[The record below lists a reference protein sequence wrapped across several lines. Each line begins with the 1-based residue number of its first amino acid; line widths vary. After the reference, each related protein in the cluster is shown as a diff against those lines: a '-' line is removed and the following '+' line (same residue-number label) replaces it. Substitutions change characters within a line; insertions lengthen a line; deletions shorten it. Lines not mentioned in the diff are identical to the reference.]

1 MSASSAQPGVG
12 TRQHGTRQR
21 RPLAAKLA
29 LVSAVS
35 LGLVAG
41 PVAFAGPASAAPSY
55 SERVN
60 CWVEA
65 KKPDLIKFHKDGHH
79 KFARVDFSFKI
90 KCDKNVKV
98 HFQQWILKEKKNGY
112 DRIKYR
118 DGDLRV
124 HKNHGAH
131 ESTKARVDKDRN
143 DKVRVVHVVKITF
156 DKYKNGNGKAYDV
169 DKSKTLTIHF
179 PNRY

>member
-1 MSASSAQPGVG
+1 MTITSP
-12 TRQHGTRQR
+12 TR

-29 LVSAVS
+29 LVSTFS

-41 PVAFAGPASAAPSY
+41 PVALAGPASAAPSH

-65 KKPDLIKFHKDGHH
+65 KKPDLIKIHKEGYH

-98 HFQQWILKEKKNGY
+98 HWQQWIVKETKHGY

-118 DGDLRV
+118 DGDVRV
-124 HKNHGAH
+124 HKNDVVH
-131 ESTKARVDKDRN
+131 ESTKARVDQDRKE
-143 DKVRVVHVVKITF
+143 DRVKVLHVVKITF
-156 DKYKNGNGKAYDV
+156 DKDKDGKGKWSRSSDV
-169 DKSKTLTIHF
+169 DKSETLTIRFHGG
-179 PNRY
+179 Y